1 MILSSIRYKLFIKF
15 YIKKAIS
22 KFNNVQHSSKKNVL
36 LYMIN
41 NYINFIISFLISDKE
56 KKRIKQLKYSCYM
69 LIMKNICLFLLNFI
83 FK

>member
-1 MILSSIRYKLFIKF
+1 M
-15 YIKKAIS
+15 
-22 KFNNVQHSSKKNVL
+22 FNIVAKKNVL

-41 NYINFIISFLISDKE
+41 NYINFIISFLISDNE

-69 LIMKNICLFLLNFI
+69 LIMINICLFLLNFI

>member
-1 MILSSIRYKLFIKF
+1 M
-15 YIKKAIS
+15 
-22 KFNNVQHSSKKNVL
+22 FNIVAKKNVL

>member
-1 MILSSIRYKLFIKF
+1 MKF

-36 LYMIN
+36 LHTIN

-56 KKRIKQLKYSCYM
+56 KKRIKELKYSNVNNDKYF
-69 LIMKNICLFLLNFI
+69 CLFLLNFI